1 LEVTCEI
8 EVTICGE
15 LTGEWLVLEGEGNR
29 NSDFIIPEQ
38 GMKNRLG
45 RHRDFKIFNEFYYS
59 FY

>member
-1 LEVTCEI
+1 M
-8 EVTICGE
+8 CGE
-15 LTGEWLVLEGEGNR
+15 LIGEWLVLEGEGNR

-45 RHRDFKIFNEFYYS
+45 GHRDFNIFNEFYYS

>member
-1 LEVTCEI
+1 MEVPCEI
-8 EVTICGE
+8 EVIICGE
-15 LTGEWLVLEGEGNR
+15 LTGEWLILEGEGNR

-45 RHRDFKIFNEFYYS
+45 GHRDFNIFNEFQYS